1 MSADCGVGLPV
12 VRVVLDAPGSIA
24 DRAKQELF
32 PGGPDYTLP
41 NLKRR
46 GMFAS
51 AAPDSVRAGVA
62 RPCRHDRKD
71 AAGGVIAF
79 GVHGRAARLPEGEAG
94 ARRSRAAQPGS
105 AQNRAAGAWG

>member
-1 MSADCGVGLPV
+1 MSADCVVGLPV

-51 AAPDSVRAGVA
+51 AAPIRFKRVSRVLAVMTGRTRPAG
-62 RPCRHDRKD
+62 
-71 AAGGVIAF
+71 
-79 GVHGRAARLPEGEAG
+79 
-94 ARRSRAAQPGS
+94 
-105 AQNRAAGAWG
+105 